1 MPSAGT
7 TLKPA
12 ADRGSRPAPPVPVER
27 LSVGYSP
34 GLPSKAFTLI
44 ELLVVIAVIAILAAL
59 LLPALSSAKDKA
71 RRVACT
77 QNLRQIDLA
86 LTIFTMDNKD
96 VLPPP
101 QQPAGFWPSVLKPN
115 YSTLRVLLCPS
126 DPLSTTNPSASAL
139 TNADF
144 APRSY
149 VINGF
154 TDFYAQLAGWTG
166 STPTWKGSYWLLRM
180 KQSDVPHPSDT
191 IAFGEKA
198 TDSHAF
204 YVNVFQS
211 PTGSYISDLA
221 ETRHNN
227 PSLSARAGGANVI
240 MVDGTVRY
248 LPFGEDTC
256 PIDIWAVLDH
266 WRTYTALC
274 RPR

>member
-1 MPSAGT
+1 MPLPGT
-7 TLKPA
+7 TSKPA
-12 ADRGSRPAPPVPVER
+12 VRGPRPAAGVPGR
-27 LSVGYSP
+27 RAAAGHLSS
-34 GLPSKAFTLI
+34 LPSKAFTLI
-44 ELLVVIAVIAILAAL
+44 ELLVVIAVIGILAAL

-71 RRVACT
+71 RRVACV
-77 QNLRQIDLA
+77 QNLRQIGLA
-86 LTIFTMDNKD
+86 LTIYALDNKD
-96 VLPPP
+96 LLPPP
-101 QQPAGFWPSVLKPN
+101 QQPAGFWPAVLKPN
-115 YSTLRVLLCPS
+115 YSALRVLLCPA
-126 DPLSTTNPSASAL
+126 DPLADINPSASSA

-149 VINGF
+149 MINGF

-180 KQSDVPHPSDT
+180 RQSDVIHPSDT

-204 YVNVFQS
+204 YVNIFQS

-221 ETRHNN
+221 ENRHDN
-227 PSLSARAGGANVI
+227 PSRSARAGGANAI
-240 MVDGTVRY
+240 MVDGRIEY

-256 PIDIWAVLDH
+256 PIDIWAVLNH